1 MKNKNNDNND
11 KIDDFLYNFYKQNQD
26 IPHSTKLTIDNT
38 IDKIFDKK
46 KKKSNF
52 NITILKRV
60 AVVVLT
66 VGIFTASTVFAKDII
81 EFLNRIFTNSHD
93 GINSAVD
100 NGYAQNVNMDF
111 IVCNDIGIKVD
122 YVLMDN
128 NNLDISFVYKYY
140 KDDVHLNDVNF
151 TDLSITDENGNV
163 LCTMLQDSLSNVDTS
178 LVESSAIFNNNEIID
193 ITTIRNSLLLK
204 SPSFPTSKKL
214 YININ
219 GVSLNV
225 DDNLIKI
232 DGTWNFAIDLNNNSV
247 QKTSFDCNYNS
258 PYITDVQ
265 TALTNT
271 SLAITLRLN
280 TLLDEML
287 ITKYNSILLKDNFN
301 INYLPVKVLSK
312 NFQNNTSEIKL
323 YFPITIYNTDIN
335 KLFLHIDITSDKSI
349 DIEFFR

>member
-287 ITKYNSILLKDNFN
+287 ITKYN
-301 INYLPVKVLSK
+301 
-312 NFQNNTSEIKL
+312 
-323 YFPITIYNTDIN
+323 
-335 KLFLHIDITSDKSI
+335 
-349 DIEFFR
+349 

>member
-1 MKNKNNDNND
+1 MKNKSNDNND

-52 NITILKRV
+52 NITILKKV

-100 NGYAQNVNMDF
+100 NGYAQNVNMEF

-140 KDDVHLNDVNF
+140 KDDVHLNNVNF
-151 TDLSITDENGNV
+151 TDLSITDEKGNM
-163 LCTMLQDSLSNVDTS
+163 LCDLSQDTILNTTKFTETMAKFD
-178 LVESSAIFNNNEIID
+178 EHEILD
-193 ITTIRNSLLLK
+193 DTTIRNSLLL
-204 SPSFPTSKKL
+204 SSNYFPTSKKL
-214 YININ
+214 YLEINS
-219 GVSLNV
+219 VSLNV
-225 DDNLIKI
+225 DDNILEI
-232 DGTWNFAIDLNNNSV
+232 DGNWNFSIDLNNNSV
-247 QKTSFDCNYNS
+247 QKTSFECNYNS
-258 PYITDVQ
+258 SYIDDVQ
-265 TALTNT
+265 TVLTNT
-271 SLAITLRLN
+271 SLAVTLKLN
-280 TLLDEML
+280 TILDEML

>member
-1 MKNKNNDNND
+1 MKNKSNDNND

-52 NITILKRV
+52 NITILKKV

-81 EFLNRIFTNSHD
+81 EFFNKFFTNTDD

-100 NGYAQNVNMDF
+100 NGYVQNVNMDF

-151 TDLSITDENGNV
+151 TDLSITDENGNI
-163 LCTMLQDSLSNVDTS
+163 LCTILQDSLTNVKTTLIESN
-178 LVESSAIFNNNEIID
+178 AIFNDSEKVD
-193 ITTIRNSLLLK
+193 DTTIRNSLLLK
-204 SPSFPTSKKL
+204 SPSFPNSKKL
-214 YININ
+214 YVNIN

-225 DDNLIKI
+225 DNNLIKT
-232 DGTWNFAIDLNNNSV
+232 DGNWNFAIDLNNNSV
-247 QKTSFDCNYNS
+247 QKTSFECKFDS
-258 PYITDVQ
+258 SYINDVQ
-265 TALTNT
+265 TVLTNT
-271 SLAITLRLN
+271 SLAVTLKLN
-280 TLLDEML
+280 TILDEML
-287 ITKYNSILLKDNFN
+287 ITKYNSILLKDNFD

-312 NFQNNTSEIKL
+312 NFQNNTSEITL
-323 YFPITIYNTDIN
+323 YFPITIYDTNIT
-335 KLFLHIDITSDKSI
+335 KLFLHIDITSDKFI

>member
-100 NGYAQNVNMDF
+100 NGYVQNVHMDF
-111 IVCNDIGIKVD
+111 IICNNVGIKVD

-140 KDDVHLNDVNF
+140 KDNVHLNNVNF
-151 TDLSITDENGNV
+151 TDLSITDEKGNV
-163 LCTMLQDSLSNVDTS
+163 LCTMLQDSLSNVDNN
-178 LVESSAIFNNNEIID
+178 LIESSAIFNNNEIID
-193 ITTIRNSLLLK
+193 NTTIRNSLLLK
-204 SPSFPTSKKL
+204 SPCLPNSKKL

-219 GVSLNV
+219 EVSLNV
-225 DDNLIKI
+225 NDTIMKI
-232 DGTWNFAIDLNNNSV
+232 DGNWNFAIDLNNNSV
-247 QKTSFDCNYNS
+247 QKTSFECNYDS
-258 PYITDVQ
+258 PYINDVQ
-265 TALTNT
+265 TVLTNT
-271 SLAITLRLN
+271 SLTIHLKLN
-280 TLLDEML
+280 TILDKVI
-287 ITKYNSILLKDNFN
+287 ITKNSSILLKDNFN
-301 INYLPVKVLSK
+301 TNHLPIKLLSK
-312 NFQNNTSEIKL
+312 NLDNSTSEITL
-323 YFPITIYNTDIN
+323 YFPITIYDTDKN
-335 KLFLHIDITSDKSI
+335 KLFFHIDIASDKSI